1 MRKTEDE
8 KIFTISIKEKGEDKF
23 TRINKA
29 KGQKFIDEDNKK
41 SFIKKVRAVVEKE
54 ESSEESEEEET
65 QSKKKKVSKMKI
77 SRKTHSS
84 DDESDD
90 DLKPAFLRN

>member
-29 KGQKFIDEDNKK
+29 SGLIFIDEDNKK
-41 SFIKKVRAVVEKE
+41 SFIKKV
-54 ESSEESEEEET
+54 
-65 QSKKKKVSKMKI
+65 
-77 SRKTHSS
+77 
-84 DDESDD
+84 
-90 DLKPAFLRN
+90 